1 VLLDRTNASAG
12 FSPRKHTRICND
24 ILHGYSCD
32 KSARY
37 ACICVEVPC
46 TGAPRRSGHSLD
58 PTARCSAQCGKLC
71 MGGSQSPAKLGPDS
85 LSRIAQAQGAFARPE
100 PGPAL
105 TPCLPSSTPARR
117 QANALAPN
125 SSDERAAQPRPG
137 WTPFRS
143 RARRSSR
150 AGRSRSVDPPP
161 PTRACRCCLPI
172 PPPCSATTL
181 YRLGANQAMPCP
193 FLAAQVTLLHN
204 ILKWI
209 LHHTVLRASGLEPPL
224 HPLPGLAASSGIT
237 TDLSASRLAG
247 TSSWSSP
254 RASQARTSRTS
265 RSLETR
271 LLAQERL
278 HAHRL

>member
-1 VLLDRTNASAG
+1 VLLECTNASAG

-32 KSARY
+32 RSARY

-58 PTARCSAQCGKLC
+58 PAARCSAPCGKLC

-85 LSRIAQAQGAFARPE
+85 LSRIAQAQGTLARHQPE
-100 PGPAL
+100 PAL

-125 SSDERAAQPRPG
+125 SSDERAAQPWPG

-161 PTRACRCCLPI
+161 PTRPV
-172 PPPCSATTL
+172 
-181 YRLGANQAMPCP
+181 G
-193 FLAAQVTLLHN
+193 
-204 ILKWI
+204 
-209 LHHTVLRASGLEPPL
+209 
-224 HPLPGLAASSGIT
+224 AASQFPRRAVQLPSIAWAPT
-237 TDLSASRLAG
+237 RPCDAPSWLHRSRCYMI
-247 TSSWSSP
+247 S
-254 RASQARTSRTS
+254 
-265 RSLETR
+265 
-271 LLAQERL
+271 
-278 HAHRL
+278 